1 MSPEEKAR
9 EVIDKKLIQSGWV
22 VQDMKNI
29 ELTAALG
36 VAVREFPT
44 SSGEVDYALFV
55 DGTPVG
61 VIEAKRSD
69 AGENITAVE
78 KHAPTRERISPQSRS
93 SPRAM
98 QTVPSNIS
106 PAIIISALL
115 MKRRTSSSVLRITM
129 TSNSVRGRCSPSTA
143 PKRCKRFCG
152 RSLPSGTI

>member
-78 KHAPTRERISPQSRS
+78 KHRGLRTPRQGSR
-93 SPRAM
+93 
-98 QTVPSNIS
+98 
-106 PAIIISALL
+106 
-115 MKRRTSSSVLRITM
+115 
-129 TSNSVRGRCSPSTA
+129 
-143 PKRCKRFCG
+143 
-152 RSLPSGTI
+152 